1 MTTRAVLSGLGVVAP
16 TGVGARP
23 YWRATVAGRNGIR
36 PVGGW
41 DANHS
46 PAMLAG
52 QVTGFDAARW
62 IDDEL
67 RAETDRRTWFA
78 LAAAEMALADAALRP
93 ADHPPFHL
101 SVVTSSG
108 SGGDASGGPES
119 RSPEIRSPQAR
130 RPGARQSIAWFHAA
144 GAAQISIRHG
154 LTGGGV
160 VVDADGAGGLDALKH
175 AWRLLRRGGKA
186 VIVGGTEAPLPPSAP
201 ACRSLPPTAHRG
213 TDPDRAY
220 LPFSPHASG
229 SVPGEG
235 GALMVLEEKAHAA
248 ERGVRGYAELLG
260 HAATHD
266 AHDHVAPALDG
277 VQLARAVNTALEQAG
292 RAPGDVDV
300 VFADGAGDPAGD
312 AAEAAALHRVFG
324 GRLAEVP
331 VTVPKA
337 GFGRLASGAGAMDAV
352 TAALAL
358 RTGVVPPTRGGDPRA
373 ARERYGVRLVTRW
386 TRPERLTTAVV
397 IARGAGGF
405 NSAVVLG
412 SLDADSAYERG

>member
-1 MTTRAVLSGLGVVAP
+1 MTTRAVISGLGVVAP

-23 YWRATVAGRNGIR
+23 YWRATVAGHSGIR
-36 PVGGW
+36 AVGGPG
-41 DANHS
+41 ASGS
-46 PAMLAG
+46 PLVPAG
-52 QVTGFDAARW
+52 VVTGFDAARW
-62 IDDEL
+62 IDETL
-67 RAETDRRTWFA
+67 RAQTDRRTWFA

-101 SVVTSSG
+101 SVVTAGG
-108 SGGDASGGPES
+108 SGGSGGFGGDES
-119 RSPEIRSPQAR
+119 AGPQ
-130 RPGARQSIAWFHAA
+130 PGEAETHPSLAWFHAA
-144 GAAQISIRHG
+144 AAARISIRHG

-160 VVDADGAGGLDALKH
+160 VVAADGAGGLDVLKH

-186 VIVGGTEAPLPPSAP
+186 VIVGGTGAPLPPCVP
-201 ACRSLPPTAHRG
+201 ARGSTPDRTHRG
-213 TDPDRAY
+213 TDPERAY

-229 SVPGEG
+229 FVLGEG

-266 AHDHVAPALDG
+266 AHDHTAPAPDG
-277 VQLARAVNTALEQAG
+277 VQLARAVTTALEQAG

-324 GRLAEVP
+324 DRLERVP

-337 GFGRLASGAGAMDAV
+337 GVGRLACGGGALDTV

-358 RTGVVPPTRGGDPRA
+358 RTGIVPPTRGGDPRA
-373 ARERYGVRLVTRW
+373 AREHYGIRLVTRW

-397 IARGAGGF
+397 LARGAGGF

-412 SLDADSAYERG
+412 SLDADDASY

>member
-23 YWRATVAGRNGIR
+23 YWRATIAGRNGIR
-36 PVGGW
+36 PIGRP
-41 DANHS
+41 DAGRS
-46 PAMLAG
+46 PVMLAG
-52 QVTGFDAARW
+52 EVTGFDAARW
-62 IDDEL
+62 IDDGL
-67 RAETDRRTWFA
+67 RAETDRWTWFA
-78 LAAAEMALADAALRP
+78 LAAAEMALADAMLRP

-108 SGGDASGGPES
+108 SGGNESGQRETHALW
-119 RSPEIRSPQAR
+119 AR
-130 RPGARQSIAWFHAA
+130 QPGETGAHQSIAWFHAA

-154 LTGGGV
+154 LTGGCGV
-160 VVDADGAGGLDALKH
+160 VAADGAGGLDALKH

-186 VIVGGTEAPLPPSAP
+186 VIVGGTEAPLSPFAL
-201 ACRSLPPTAHRG
+201 ACQSTLPTVHRG
-213 TDPDRAY
+213 TDPERAY

-229 SVPGEG
+229 FVPGEG

-266 AHDHVAPALDG
+266 AHHHTAPAADG
-277 VQLARAVNTALEQAG
+277 VQLARAVTTALEQAG

-312 AAEAAALHRVFG
+312 AAEAAALRRVFG
-324 GRLAEVP
+324 DRLAEIP

-337 GFGRLASGAGAMDAV
+337 GVGRLTSGAGALDAV

-358 RTGVVPPTRGGDPRA
+358 RTGVVPPTRGGDARA

-397 IARGAGGF
+397 LARGTGGF

-412 SLDADSAYERG
+412 SLDADSSY